1 MDTVEKQELATRT
14 RERSVLSR
22 FPLDY
27 GGVMAPLVSME
38 ADLDTLAGAGIENF
52 MAISDDTWGIKEQQR
67 DRGIEVSQQ
76 EVDQDVAIAEAKLA
90 TGRAKIAIERA
101 ADEYT
106 LAARVY
112 DAKVKGLIMG
122 AKEYAA
128 LVEQVQLMVD
138 EERAGL
144 AVDKEALRL
153 AEVTAKIYLQTIE
166 QAQVEA
172 DIAKAQVEVAK
183 AHVRAA
189 MAGIEA
195 GEAEIKLIVAQTE
208 VYVAEAEKA
217 TLQADVANIF
227 AEILTKQLSETKLG
241 VGRAEIAAAYTYI
254 QSKLDDTLALYETK
268 GLIEALRTES
278 EVARNEETALYLAVE
293 KAAADLKTLQEQYAR
308 LAFTHEEAAT
318 VANLAEEESLRNA
331 LVAARKAL
339 NKART
344 DVFVAKESAQ
354 NNAAAMV
361 SGAQI
366 SARDK
371 EHTSWSW
378 VNSIEHI
385 SG

>member
-1 MDTVEKQELATRT
+1 MDTVEKQELAMRT
-14 RERSVLSR
+14 RERSGLSR
-22 FPLDY
+22 FSLDY
-27 GGVMAPLVSME
+27 GGVMAPLVRME
-38 ADLDTLAGAGIENF
+38 ADLDLLARADIENF

-76 EVDQDVAIAEAKLA
+76 EVDQDVAMAEAKLA
-90 TGRAKIAIERA
+90 TGRAKIAIERT

-128 LVEQVQLMVD
+128 LVEQVQLLVD

-153 AEVTAKIYLQTIE
+153 VEVTAKIYLQTIE

-172 DIAKAQVEVAK
+172 DIAEAQVKVAK

-189 MAGIEA
+189 MANIEA

-208 VYVAEAEKA
+208 VYVAEADKA

-241 VGRAEIAAAYTYI
+241 VGRAEIAAEYAYI
-254 QSKLDDTLALYETK
+254 QSKLDDTLAQYETK
-268 GLIEALRTES
+268 ELIEALRTET
-278 EVARNEETALYLAVE
+278 EVARNNETALYLAVE
-293 KAAADLKTLQEQYAR
+293 KAAADLKILQEQYAR
-308 LAFTHEEAAT
+308 LALTHEEAAT
-318 VANLAEEESLRNA
+318 AANLAQEESLRNA
-331 LVAARKAL
+331 LVVARKAL

-344 DVFVAKESAQ
+344 DVFVAKETAQ
-354 NNAAAMV
+354 SSAAAMV
-361 SGAQI
+361 SDAQI
-366 SARDK
+366 KARVK

-378 VNSIEHI
+378 VNQIEHI